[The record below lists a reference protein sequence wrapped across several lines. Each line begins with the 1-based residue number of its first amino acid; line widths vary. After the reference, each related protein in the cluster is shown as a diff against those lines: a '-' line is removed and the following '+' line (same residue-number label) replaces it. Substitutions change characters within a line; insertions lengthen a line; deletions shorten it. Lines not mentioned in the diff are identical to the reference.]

1 MKEKEKY
8 NINDFWPQADE
19 MLNKHFRQKR
29 LFRLLGASI
38 FTVAVAIGLFI
49 LNNKNENKN
58 HTSLNSNKNN
68 NSVVSN
74 LNSTTKEKSKD
85 LRNQESNSIA
95 NNTDEV
101 VKTGNKNLA
110 NAEID
115 YAVEHTSNEKINP
128 KNTKNITRQKSDLKN
143 RRNSIINT
151 FVPSIAS
158 RAKNISQLKKIEPK
172 VYPEIGGL
180 SNEKDS
186 NKSSQIKATNEAQLG
201 NLSKAELSD
210 PRNINEL
217 KLSYL
222 NSVESSPMPI
232 SYTTN
237 ESIQKQELKNSFLKN
252 KKMFWAIF
260 AHIGY
265 FNTSK
270 NINTSGDLSAYTLRR
285 TEEEKSNFVLNYGT
299 GIKLWYKKFA
309 VNIGVDYSSYSESV
323 NYQNWKNGY
332 TYNQKEIYN
341 IFYTPLTNVDT
352 SYYQGIQYQNPTTTL
367 VRDSTKTILT
377 DSVYG
382 RINNEGANQFNGK
395 TLLSYAEFPIIA
407 EYNFVFNKFSIGLNA
422 GISPGLATYRKG
434 YYISKNQESFE
445 NINSNTEFRRWIWNA
460 RAGVNI
466 NYRISNGLEIY
477 LQPQYRTNLNS
488 VFNSSSGI
496 KQKYTSVGTS
506 LGLLFWF

>member
-19 MLNKHFRQKR
+19 MLNKHFRLKR
-29 LFRLLGASI
+29 IFRLLGASI
-38 FTVAVAIGLFI
+38 FTVAVAIGLFV

-58 HTSLNSNKNN
+58 HSSLNSNKNN

-74 LNSTTKEKSKD
+74 LNSNSKEKSKD
-85 LRNQESNSIA
+85 LRNLESSSVS

-101 VKTGNKNLA
+101 VTTGNKNLA

-115 YAVEHTSNEKINP
+115 YAVEQTASEKPNP
-128 KNTKNITRQKSDLKN
+128 KITKTKKSNLKQIT
-143 RRNSIINT
+143 NSKT
-151 FVPSIAS
+151 LAS
-158 RAKNISQLKKIEPK
+158 SAVGSAKNINQLKKIESK
-172 VYPEIGGL
+172 VYPETGEL
-180 SNEKDS
+180 SKENDS
-186 NKSSQIKATNEAQLG
+186 NKSTQIKVNNEAQLG
-201 NLSKAELSD
+201 NLSETEISE
-210 PRNINEL
+210 PRNIKEL

-222 NSVESSPMPI
+222 NSIESSPMPI
-232 SYTTN
+232 SCTTN

-270 NINTSGDLSAYTLRR
+270 NINTSGDLSSYTLRR
-285 TEEEKSNFVLNYGT
+285 REEEKSNFVLNYGT

-309 VNIGVDYSSYSESV
+309 LNIGVDYSSYSENV

-332 TYNQKEIYN
+332 SYNQKESWN
-341 IFYTPLTNVDT
+341 IFYTPFTTVDT
-352 SYYQGIQYQNPTTTL
+352 LYYQGIQYQNSNTTL

-377 DSVYG
+377 DSIYG
-382 RINNEGANQFNGK
+382 RINNEGANQYNGS

-407 EYNFVFNKFSIGLNA
+407 EYNFVFNKFSIGLNG
-422 GISPGLATYRKG
+422 GISPGIATYRNG

-445 NINSNTEFRRWIWNA
+445 NINSNTEFRKWIWNA
-460 RAGVNI
+460 RAGLNI
-466 NYRISNGLEIY
+466 NYRISNGMEVY

-496 KQKYTSVGTS
+496 KQKYTSIGTS